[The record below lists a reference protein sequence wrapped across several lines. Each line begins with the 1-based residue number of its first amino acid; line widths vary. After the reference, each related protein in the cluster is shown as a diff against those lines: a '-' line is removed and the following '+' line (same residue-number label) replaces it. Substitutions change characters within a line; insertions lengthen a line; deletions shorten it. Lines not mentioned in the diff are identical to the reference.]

1 MNIHKA
7 EMENSSYLFITGKS
21 SDTFCF
27 LLSINEKITEFAS
40 QIVNKRTQSTD
51 IGNPYLISIDSAFV
65 LDVTSKFQHLLM
77 HMTLTVT
84 TGRVFPVPQQDTFLL
99 MQEQLCGSVEGF

>member
-1 MNIHKA
+1 MTVQEGMNIHKA

-40 QIVNKRTQSTD
+40 
-51 IGNPYLISIDSAFV
+51 
-65 LDVTSKFQHLLM
+65 
-77 HMTLTVT
+77 
-84 TGRVFPVPQQDTFLL
+84 
-99 MQEQLCGSVEGF
+99 